1 MASLGNAFT
10 TGCGNMLKILN
21 LWKNGDANIANALT
35 EGGMTLRSVV
45 QDCEGMLSMRLGN
58 LGATTDLAN
67 SVSQLRVLDAKSL
80 PGVFLRNVQYIRL
93 AA

>member
-45 QDCEGMLSMRLGN
+45 QDCEGTLSMRLGD
-58 LGATTDLAN
+58 LGVTTDLADA
-67 SVSQLRVLDAKSL
+67 VSQL
-80 PGVFLRNVQYIRL
+80 
-93 AA
+93 